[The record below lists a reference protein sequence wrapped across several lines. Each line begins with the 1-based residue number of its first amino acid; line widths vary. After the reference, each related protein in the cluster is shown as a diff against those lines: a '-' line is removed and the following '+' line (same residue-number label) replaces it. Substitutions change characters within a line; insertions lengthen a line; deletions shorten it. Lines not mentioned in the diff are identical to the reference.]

1 MLILS
6 AYGAPALQHRWFFTH
21 PKQQAIFKSCE
32 GRKLQEMIP
41 GNKRRPPV
49 RNPFLK
55 NELPKCSTAESLRKK
70 KKRAPKR
77 VLLFKLNERHSNH
90 PLCWSEWRHRKE
102 CHIWSYCWPQIDP
115 SWNPPKKA
123 AANQLFFSMA
133 TKKLMN
139 YRSPPPVKRLFASK
153 NEIYVQRDAK
163 GEMMFFFQYTPN
175 AKHGTWQWWFP
186 TRIFFSNG

>member
-21 PKQQAIFKSCE
+21 PKQQAIFQSCE

-55 NELPKCSTAESLRKK
+55 NELPKCSTAESLRN

-77 VLLFKLNERHSNH
+77 VRFFNSTNVTQITRFVEANGGIERNATFDHTAGLRLNQVATHPKTLLS
-90 PLCWSEWRHRKE
+90 S
-102 CHIWSYCWPQIDP
+102 
-115 SWNPPKKA
+115 A
-123 AANQLFFSMA
+123 VFSIA

-139 YRSPPPVKRLFASK
+139 YR
-153 NEIYVQRDAK
+153 
-163 GEMMFFFQYTPN
+163 TPLR
-175 AKHGTWQWWFP
+175 KTTLW
-186 TRIFFSNG
+186 I

>member
-21 PKQQAIFKSCE
+21 PKQQAIFKSWE

-55 NELPKCSTAESLRKK
+55 NERPKCSTAESLRK

-102 CHIWSYCWPQIDP
+102 CHIWSYCWPQKLSKSQP
-115 SWNPPKKA
+115 TQSCWFL
-123 AANQLFFSMA
+123 LFFSMA
-133 TKKLMN
+133 TKKLLN
-139 YRSPPPVKRLFASK
+139 YRSPPPVKQQFC
-153 NEIYVQRDAK
+153 I
-163 GEMMFFFQYTPN
+163 
-175 AKHGTWQWWFP
+175 
-186 TRIFFSNG
+186 

>member
-1 MLILS
+1 MLIAS

-70 KKRAPKR
+70 KRAPKR

-102 CHIWSYCWPQIDP
+102 CHIWSYCWPQKLSKLKLLVVKQPIKSHKEVEVVNDGLA
-115 SWNPPKKA
+115 SL
-123 AANQLFFSMA
+123 QL
-133 TKKLMN
+133 T
-139 YRSPPPVKRLFASK
+139 
-153 NEIYVQRDAK
+153 EI
-163 GEMMFFFQYTPN
+163 T
-175 AKHGTWQWWFP
+175 
-186 TRIFFSNG
+186 